1 MIREAAK
8 AASRAFDAHWL
19 KGVMEN
25 RERRMKIMT
34 APSVKRMQIAT
45 QAADIETVM
54 ESIRA

>member
-19 KGVMEN
+19 KSVMEK
-25 RERRMKIMT
+25 RERRMSATKPPHIR
-34 APSVKRMQIAT
+34 RMQFAE

-54 ESIRA
+54 GTVR